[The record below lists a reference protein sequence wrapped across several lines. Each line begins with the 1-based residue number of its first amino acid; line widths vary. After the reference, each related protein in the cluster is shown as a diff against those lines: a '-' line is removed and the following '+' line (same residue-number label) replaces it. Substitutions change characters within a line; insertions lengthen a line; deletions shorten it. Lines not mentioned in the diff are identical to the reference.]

1 MWCRSRPTPRRA
13 CRSSFRAS
21 PDRGVRGVR
30 LDLYGKV
37 LALVAGLLLTAA
49 FAPPVLSG
57 FDWKLPAGVAPPP
70 VPADNPMSDAKVALG
85 RKLFYDADLSIDGTM
100 SCATCHEQRR
110 GFTDGNATHP
120 GVHGDPGRR
129 NIQTLANVGWF
140 RALTWGDGSVTR
152 LEDQAL
158 IPITGTKPVEMG
170 LSGQEAVLTSRLAGQ
185 ACYRRMFADAFP
197 EENGALTM
205 TTIAKALAAFER
217 TLVSFDSPHDRR
229 KRGEAVAVSPEALR
243 GARLFKPRCASC
255 HAGPLF
261 TDADKP
267 RFHRID
273 APFSGDQGLADVTGK
288 AADKGRFRTPSL
300 RNVAL
305 SDPYLHDGSARTLEQ
320 AIRRHRVA
328 MRLGDD
334 EIADLV
340 AFLHTLTDERFVTDP
355 RFALPKPGCGA

>member
-1 MWCRSRPTPRRA
+1 M
-13 CRSSFRAS
+13 
-21 PDRGVRGVR
+21 R
-30 LDLYGKV
+30 LEAYGKA
-37 LALVAGLLLTAA
+37 LALAAGLLLTAA
-49 FAPPVLSG
+49 FAPAA
-57 FDWKLPAGVAPPP
+57 FEWKLPLGVAPPP

-110 GFTDGNATHP
+110 GFTDSNRTHP

-129 NIQTLANVGWF
+129 NILTLANVGYF
-140 RALTWGDGSVTR
+140 RALTWGDGSVKR

-158 IPITGTKPVEMG
+158 IPIAGTKPVEMG
-170 LSGQEAVLTSRLAGQ
+170 FAGQEAVLTARLAGQ
-185 ACYRRMFADAFP
+185 ACYRKMFGEAFP
-197 EENGALTM
+197 ETGGEVSM
-205 TTIAKALAAFER
+205 PIIAKALAAFQR
-217 TLVSFDSPHDRR
+217 TLVSFDSPYDQR

-243 GARLFKPRCASC
+243 GERLFKANCAGC

-273 APFSGDQGLADVTGK
+273 APFAGDRGLADVTGE
-288 AADKGRFRTPSL
+288 AADAGRFRTPSL

-305 SDPYLHDGSARTLEQ
+305 SAPYLHDGSAPTLET

-328 MRLGDD
+328 MRLEDRQVS
-334 EIADLV
+334 ELV
-340 AFLHTLTDERFVTDP
+340 AFLETLTDETFVADP
-355 RFALPKPGCGA
+355 RFSLPKPGCGP